1 MALLAYFKK
10 SKPSKDILPSPTGPL
25 SLTIQSSCI
34 EAANKRVAE
43 ELKRTSEASAAE
55 LGAKST
61 KRGMYQKYTPQ
72 EKAEIR
78 SYAAM
83 HGTTAA
89 IRRGLTKFCSSHE
102 IFTTKLIIL
111 RILIIS
117 RNFCA
122 TKIWSYTVPRKRKVV
137 NWIL

>member
-55 LGAKST
+55 SGAKST
-61 KRGMYQKYTPQ
+61 KRGMRDFYREWIMAVGILLRTGQSFSNVGRPY
-72 EKAEIR
+72 
-78 SYAAM
+78 
-83 HGTTAA
+83 
-89 IRRGLTKFCSSHE
+89 SH
-102 IFTTKLIIL
+102 INMI
-111 RILIIS
+111 
-117 RNFCA
+117 A
-122 TKIWSYTVPRKRKVV
+122 SYTRLNLKAFECHRQ
-137 NWIL
+137 LLQE

>member
-55 LGAKST
+55 FYREWIMAVGILLRTGQSFSNVG
-61 KRGMYQKYTPQ
+61 RPY
-72 EKAEIR
+72 
-78 SYAAM
+78 
-83 HGTTAA
+83 
-89 IRRGLTKFCSSHE
+89 SH
-102 IFTTKLIIL
+102 INMI
-111 RILIIS
+111 
-117 RNFCA
+117 A
-122 TKIWSYTVPRKRKVV
+122 SYTRLNLKTSECHRQ
-137 NWIL
+137 LLQE